1 MPSHIVASRHCTV
14 TSKADRDASQRLDEL
29 DALLLTPD
37 ALCRRP
43 GADPDTWYPVKDELA
58 DNDDYARNACA
69 GCPFTGLAG
78 PCVERA
84 SYLPYDRYGVIGG
97 TGPKKR
103 RIFGIGTY
111 EDVEVAA

>member
-1 MPSHIVASRHCTV
+1 MPSYIVAPSHRTV
-14 TSKADRDASQRLDEL
+14 TSEADRNAAERRAEL
-29 DALLLTPD
+29 DALLLTPS
-37 ALCRRP
+37 ALCRQP
-43 GADPDTWYPVKDELA
+43 GTDPDTWYPVKDELA
-58 DNDDYARNACA
+58 DNDAYARDACA

-103 RIFGIGTY
+103 RIYGIGTY
-111 EDVEVAA
+111 EDIEVAA